1 MPGLPMSYVELRVA
15 ARSLE
20 LQLERTPADA
30 NVWSMAS
37 DAYHQLSRI
46 NVSFLPRV
54 IECCRAGLRLL
65 PEGMH
70 AEPAAAQLW
79 TNLAKVLGEAGH
91 HDEAVDATVRACRI
105 QPTFHNHYQHA
116 EALLSAKRHAE
127 AQGAY
132 RSLVARR
139 DAATRAPAALA
150 DVHNHLAVSLLE
162 TARSSQG
169 ASTGQLDEALEAV
182 RSALRLHPACTHA
195 HAHNY
200 YQVLAA
206 TLHARYGIEYATA
219 ALWPVA
225 AMERGAQAVA
235 ASAAY
240 AAGGF
245 QVLAR
250 AQQAAGDVDAS
261 RATMELLHSLGGA
274 FSEACVQPEP
284 PSTSHPAT
292 PPPPPLPASPSPSPP
307 PPPPSG
313 AIVYLCCADEG
324 EIADLHRSL
333 RLLFLHFNGRARYP
347 VVIFHDL
354 LDERQTEALQAE
366 ARAATAEATAAPP
379 SGAAASSSSST
390 ADAATVAADVNATTA
405 ASHQPPLQFE
415 WLDESVFDFPSHM
428 TDAQRAAAPRRVR
441 GYGLGYRH
449 MCRFFSGPVFEHAAL
464 APYEYVWR
472 LDSDS
477 FLLAPPL
484 RDPFAEM
491 AAAGASY
498 GWLHAYRDEDA
509 FVTGLWETT
518 RRFLRD
524 EGGGIDEAAVHAWV
538 PGGHTWPETP
548 MCFATNCFLARRSW
562 FTSPAYRRYF
572 DALDRAGGF
581 YAYRWGDACVHMLA
595 VAALLPRSS
604 VLRLTSLAYWHQGT
618 VILPQAQREAGRAL
632 IGGLPEPVF
641 AASVG

>member
-30 NVWSMAS
+30 NAWSMAS

-91 HDEAVDATVRACRI
+91 HDEAVDATVRACASS
-105 QPTFHNHYQHA
+105 PPSTTTMHA

-225 AMERGAQAVA
+225 ALERGAQAVA
-235 ASAAY
+235 ASPPTPRAASKSWHALAGRGRCGCEPGDDGAATQPRRRILGGLR
-240 AAGGF
+240 AAGAAIHLTPGDSTAATAARVAVAVAAAAAAVRCDCLF
-245 QVLAR
+245 VLR
-250 AQQAAGDVDAS
+250 G
-261 RATMELLHSLGGA
+261 R
-274 FSEACVQPEP
+274 
-284 PSTSHPAT
+284 
-292 PPPPPLPASPSPSPP
+292 
-307 PPPPSG
+307 
-313 AIVYLCCADEG
+313 G

-379 SGAAASSSSST
+379 SSAAASSSSST

-484 RDPFAEM
+484 RDPFGEM

-498 GWLHAYRDEDA
+498 GWLHAYRDEDV

-641 AASVG
+641 AASVR